1 MLAAIAG
8 KLSEVNISVE
18 NLTTELRIGKGG
30 RREFVI
36 DAECVSSQKLNKDDL
51 NNLFHN
57 FSLLKE
63 ELGFD
68 VLDVR
73 VDHGL

>member
-8 KLSEVNISVE
+8 KLSEVNMSVE
-18 NLTTELRIGKGG
+18 NLTTELRTGKGG
-30 RREFVI
+30 RRDFVI
-36 DAECVSSQKLNKDDL
+36 DAECVSSYKLNKDDL
-51 NNLFHN
+51 NQLFHD
-57 FSLLKE
+57 FSVLKE

-73 VDHGL
+73 VDGSF